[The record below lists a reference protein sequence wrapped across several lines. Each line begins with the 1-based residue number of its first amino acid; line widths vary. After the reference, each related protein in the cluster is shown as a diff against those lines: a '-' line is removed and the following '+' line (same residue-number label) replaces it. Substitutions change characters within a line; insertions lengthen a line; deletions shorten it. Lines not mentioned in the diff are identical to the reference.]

1 MVLAVTEAKTYT
13 ADEYLA
19 LEVES
24 ETRNEYRSGEIVPAT
39 GGTPA
44 HNEITGDLIFILKAA
59 LRGKP
64 YSIFVTDQRLAV
76 PERNLYSYPDVMVIS
91 RPIELLPGHTDTVTN
106 PILIA
111 EVLSK
116 STKDYDRDEK
126 FAAYRAIVTFQEYL
140 LIDQYRPHVEQYVKQ
155 DAHQWLFT
163 EYDGI
168 DAQVKLSSI
177 PVEIGLADLYENV
190 EF

>member
-1 MVLAVTEAKTYT
+1 
-13 ADEYLA
+13 
-19 LEVES
+19 
-24 ETRNEYRSGEIVPAT
+24 
-39 GGTPA
+39 
-44 HNEITGDLIFILKAA
+44 
-59 LRGKP
+59 
-64 YSIFVTDQRLAV
+64 
-76 PERNLYSYPDVMVIS
+76 MVIP
-91 RPIELLPGHTDTVTN
+91 RPVGLQQGRTDTVMN

-116 STKDYDRDEK
+116 STKEYDRDEK
-126 FAAYRAIVTFQEYL
+126 FAAYRSIPTFQEYL

-168 DAQVKLSSI
+168 DARVKLSSV

-190 EF
+190 EA